1 MKGRF
6 FKDDRGQAMVELAL
20 VLPILLILFMGV
32 IEFGRVYHS
41 YLVITNASR
50 EGARVAILGGS
61 DDAIKN
67 RVGEVTAELDQTKL
81 QTVVTPVPAERTSGK
96 LANIDVQYQ
105 IPLVFPPFDIVL
117 PNPLPLS
124 SITVMRVE

>member
-1 MKGRF
+1 MKARF
-6 FKDDRGQAMVELAL
+6 LKDERGQAMVELAL
-20 VLPILLILFMGV
+20 VLPILLILFMGI

-61 DDAIKN
+61 DEAISA
-67 RVGEVTAELDQTKL
+67 RVGEVTADLDQTKI
-81 QTVVTPVPAERTSGK
+81 QTVVTPVPAERMSGK
-96 LANIDVQYQ
+96 LATIDVQYK
-105 IPLVFPPFDIVL
+105 IPLVFPLFDIVI

-124 SITVMRVE
+124 SKTVMRVE